1 MSQSPVDDFSGPAIA
16 SYKQGWRALS
26 RLLHEDR
33 TFSGNER
40 HCAFLNTGGE
50 EASFADVSALTG
62 FGFPDD
68 GRGLATVDWD
78 FDGDLDVWITNR
90 SAPRV
95 RFLSNHTPPGQN
107 FIAFKLRGNGKSS
120 NRDAIGARLELIL
133 EGATPARRIRTLRCG
148 EGFLSQSSNWVHFG
162 IGTATGIA
170 RLVVKWPGGR
180 AENFPGL
187 QPGKFYLVEQ
197 DSGTARLFSPPGQRV
212 ALTPLEQTPLP
223 ASRNTRTI
231 APAGLPMPQL
241 YIIAGNGEA
250 SPYALSG
257 KRAVAINVWSS
268 ICAACVAE
276 LSEWSD
282 HTDELLSA
290 GLDVITLSTDHLNGG
305 APPEATRAALART
318 GSRFPNLAISEPSLR
333 ALDFLQRSVL
343 DRQTPLPVPS
353 TFLVNSGGEL
363 VAFYRG
369 PVAVDQLLQ
378 DLHLTKEDQSPDA
391 RRNAAIPFP
400 GRWIGQA
407 VPGRPNRVASIMA
420 DHDEVELGAA
430 YLEHCASLL
439 ESRADDPESR
449 RNLGDLYYVAGLLNG
464 LKADRRKLAIAQLS
478 RARDLMPEDVRIRLE
493 LGRQFFLAGQ
503 LRHAEQEMSKAA
515 EINPGDL
522 ALLMDLGLMRF
533 RLGKYGKSHE
543 VYMKVVRATP
553 RNGLARYHLANN
565 EVRLKRLPEAI
576 ENYRRALA
584 RVPDLTEAA
593 NNLAWILASH
603 PDENLRS
610 PEEALT
616 ITTRLCQQTQ
626 ERSPLYLD
634 THSVALANL
643 GRFQDAIATANKA
656 IALIPPPNTSAIA
669 GIRGRIA
676 LYAASKPYR
685 EGGWQREDR

>member
-1 MSQSPVDDFSGPAIA
+1 M
-16 SYKQGWRALS
+16 
-26 RLLHEDR
+26 
-33 TFSGNER
+33 
-40 HCAFLNTGGE
+40 
-50 EASFADVSALTG
+50 
-62 FGFPDD
+62 DD
-68 GRGLATVDWD
+68 G
-78 FDGDLDVWITNR
+78 
-90 SAPRV
+90 
-95 RFLSNHTPPGQN
+95 
-107 FIAFKLRGNGKSS
+107 KL
-120 NRDAIGARLELIL
+120 
-133 EGATPARRIRTLRCG
+133 T
-148 EGFLSQSSNWVHFG
+148 
-162 IGTATGIA
+162 
-170 RLVVKWPGGR
+170 
-180 AENFPGL
+180 
-187 QPGKFYLVEQ
+187 
-197 DSGTARLFSPPGQRV
+197 
-212 ALTPLEQTPLP
+212 
-223 ASRNTRTI
+223 
-231 APAGLPMPQL
+231 